1 VGTVIDERATRRF
14 AHRSLIV
21 PTMREA
27 SLPTPWIIVDDM
39 AC

>member
-1 VGTVIDERATRRF
+1 MIDEGATRRF
-14 AHRSLIV
+14 AHRSLIA
-21 PTMREA
+21 PTIREA